1 MDKVKLSVAERL
13 EDIRKN
19 ANGVNRFGA
28 ETLREVEERT
38 GISHSFISKNET
50 GTNENLAKL
59 IQLAQHYGV
68 SMDYICGLS
77 DVPVISEDIQAAGK
91 TLGISYDAIT
101 NIRFL
106 AERFGEKDGGLDV
119 LDSILSSEDLIG
131 TVVMLA
137 AERKKLLS
145 VADEAQKRYE
155 ELQSGLEISPE
166 KMTGN
171 LLWCTD
177 ARERAEYAAFKAS
190 KYFTGVLTEA
200 LGDTVEVIDILC
212 DLISKKHGKATE
224 KRDQKGGATW
234 QL

>member
-77 DVPVISEDIQAAGK
+77 DVPVISEDVQAAGK
-91 TLGISYDAIT
+91 TLGLSYDAIM

-106 AERFGEKDGGLDV
+106 AERFGDKDCGRDV
-119 LDSILSSEDLIG
+119 LDSILSSEGLI
-131 TVVMLA
+131 VSVAMLA
-137 AERKKLLS
+137 AERKELLRIT
-145 VADEAQKRYE
+145 DKAQGMYE
-155 ELQSGLEISPE
+155 EIKSGIPIPTD
-166 KMTGN
+166 KMNEN
-171 LLWCTD
+171 LVWCSM
-177 ARERAEYAAFKAS
+177 ARERAEYASFKAS
-190 KYFTGVLTEA
+190 KCFTGVLNEA
-200 LGDTVEVIDILC
+200 LADTVEVIDLLC
-212 DLISKKHGKATE
+212 DLISKEHGKATE
-224 KRDQKGGATW
+224 KREPEGGATW

>member
-1 MDKVKLSVAERL
+1 MLKKLFVHEWKDCWRL
-13 EDIRKN
+13 V
-19 ANGVNRFGA
+19 G
-28 ETLREVEERT
+28 LM
-38 GISHSFISKNET
+38 
-50 GTNENLAKL
+50 NL
-59 IQLAQHYGV
+59 IV
-68 SMDYICGLS
+68 IGL
-77 DVPVISEDIQAAGK
+77 
-91 TLGISYDAIT
+91 T
-101 NIRFL
+101 
-106 AERFGEKDGGLDV
+106 
-119 LDSILSSEDLIG
+119 LIG

-155 ELQSGLEISPE
+155 ELQSGIDIPPE

-224 KRDQKGGATW
+224 KRGGNDGE
-234 QL
+234 

>member
-1 MDKVKLSVAERL
+1 M
-13 EDIRKN
+13 
-19 ANGVNRFGA
+19 
-28 ETLREVEERT
+28 
-38 GISHSFISKNET
+38 
-50 GTNENLAKL
+50 
-59 IQLAQHYGV
+59 
-68 SMDYICGLS
+68 
-77 DVPVISEDIQAAGK
+77 
-91 TLGISYDAIT
+91 
-101 NIRFL
+101 
-106 AERFGEKDGGLDV
+106 

-155 ELQSGLEISPE
+155 ELQSGIDIPPE

-200 LGDTVEVIDILC
+200 IGDTVEVIDILC
-212 DLISKKHGKATE
+212 DLISQNLGKDAG
-224 KRDQKGGATW
+224 KRGGNNGE
-234 QL
+234 

>member
-1 MDKVKLSVAERL
+1 MPCSLDKISLRFQEAREVYNCHGEQTLSEVSKATGIQKSLLSDLENYDRQRSVGYDKVV
-13 EDIRKN
+13 
-19 ANGVNRFGA
+19 V
-28 ETLREVEERT
+28 
-38 GISHSFISKNET
+38 
-50 GTNENLAKL
+50 LAR
-59 IQLAQHYGV
+59 HYGV
-68 SMDYICGLS
+68 SADYLLGLS

-101 NIRFL
+101 NIRYL
-106 AERFGEKDGGLDV
+106 AERFGEKDGGRDV

-155 ELQSGLEISPE
+155 ELQSGMEISTE

-177 ARERAEYAAFKAS
+177 ARGRAEYAAFKAS

-224 KRDQKGGATW
+224 KRDQEGGATW